1 MIATADFRNGMAL
14 LAGAVNVITT
24 DGTAG
29 RAGFTASAVCSV
41 TDQPPTLLVCVN
53 RSSFAHRFFV
63 ENRTLCVNVL
73 AADQQPLSALFSSR
87 EVPMAQRFDRAPWR
101 TLATGAPALDGALV
115 NFDGEITHIHEV
127 GSHSIFLAELRGL
140 RLAEQ
145 GSQGLAYFN
154 RAYHRLGAAQAAVA
168 S

>member
-1 MIATADFRNGMAL
+1 MIATADFRNAMAL

-24 DGTAG
+24 DGPAG
-29 RAGFTASAVCSV
+29 LAGFTASAVCSV
-41 TDQPPTLLVCVN
+41 TDQPPTLLVCMN

-73 AADQQPLSALFSSR
+73 AADQQPLSALFSNR
-87 EVPMAQRFDRAPWR
+87 EVSMTQRFDRAPWR
-101 TLATGAPALDGALV
+101 ALATGAPALDGALV

-127 GSHSIFLAELRGL
+127 GSHSIFLAELRDV
-140 RLAEQ
+140 RLAGQ

-154 RAYHRLGAAQAAVA
+154 RAYHRLGAEQAAR
-168 S
+168 